1 MKPFCTLIMAAGK
14 GTRMKS
20 DLAKVLHPL
29 MGRPMIHYVIAL
41 AKSLG
46 SERIVAVIGHQ
57 KEKVRAELADENI
70 EFAVQEPQLGT
81 GHAVMQAESHFD
93 GYDGAVLV
101 LSGDAPLLKEETI
114 RHLLQR
120 HETERATAT
129 LLTAE
134 LPDPTGYGRVLR
146 HPDGSVQKIVEHKD
160 ATDAE
165 RSIREINS
173 GIYVF
178 SSPSLFATLKKIRND
193 NAQKEYYLPDVIP
206 IFLANGQRVCAI
218 TAPDF
223 REISGINTIE
233 QLQEAEFI
241 LTQRIRNT

>member
-1 MKPFCTLIMAAGK
+1 MKSFSTLIMAAGK

-29 MGRPMIHYVIAL
+29 MGRPMIHYVIAI

-57 KEKVRAELADENI
+57 KEKVRTQLADENI

-81 GHAVMQAESHFD
+81 GHAVMQAESYFD
-93 GYDGAVLV
+93 GYDGTLLV

-114 RHLLQR
+114 RQLLQL

-129 LLTAE
+129 ILTAV
-134 LPDPTGYGRVLR
+134 LPDPTGYGRIIR
-146 HPDGSVQKIVEHKD
+146 RSDGSVQKVVEQKD
-160 ATDAE
+160 AGDAE
-165 RSIREINS
+165 KSVKEINS

-178 SSPSLFATLKKIRND
+178 SSSPLFAALKNVRND

-206 IFLANGQRVCAI
+206 IFLANRQKVCAM

-223 REISGINTIE
+223 LEISGINTIE
-233 QLQEAEFI
+233 QLEEAETI
-241 LTQRIRNT
+241 LTQRVRNT